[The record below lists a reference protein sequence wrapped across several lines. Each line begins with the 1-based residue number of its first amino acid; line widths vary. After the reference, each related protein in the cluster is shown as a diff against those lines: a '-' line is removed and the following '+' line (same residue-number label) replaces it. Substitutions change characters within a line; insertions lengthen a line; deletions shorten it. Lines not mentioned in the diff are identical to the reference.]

1 MNIQAKQKNLDCGCQ
16 HSKSPKRVPQI
27 PFITVCSRSGNPQ
40 YEGITELPT
49 HLMHKNKVIAM
60 MLPIRGL
67 FWIYPWMMHHQ
78 PFEFASV
85 TISIIHLEHCDI
97 HERTKHIQSL
107 GAF

>member
-1 MNIQAKQKNLDCGCQ
+1 M
-16 HSKSPKRVPQI
+16 PQI
-27 PFITVCSRSGNPQ
+27 PFITMCSRSGNPQ